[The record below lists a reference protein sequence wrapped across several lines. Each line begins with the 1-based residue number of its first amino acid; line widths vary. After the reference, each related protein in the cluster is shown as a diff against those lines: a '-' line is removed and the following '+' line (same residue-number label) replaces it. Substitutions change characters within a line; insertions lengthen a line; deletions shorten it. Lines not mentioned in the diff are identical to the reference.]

1 MNAANKHSMT
11 TRAKAY
17 AEAYAKAQQEK
28 KMEEQEHV
36 LEYTIDQFN
45 LKKVRTFALASLAL
59 MGSAVF
65 IIKNP
70 LWTKVVQI
78 WYLIFAFKIL
88 DSLNNYKP
96 DAPDNVAYTWI
107 IQTVYGKQ
115 VKIILDESDDEEE
128 DKKED
133 EEEDEDEDED
143 EDEEEEDD
151 DDEEED
157 EDEDE
162 DEEEEDD
169 DDPTDEDYVD
179 KPVIKRPSPK
189 KKVTHNN
196 NIAKEMD
203 NDIHIVSTSEMAK
216 TDEPNTG
223 SLETSTEPNN
233 DSEPNASTE
242 PNNDSETPSQEPTTN
257 DCASPDTNLSLKI
270 PDAEDYIM
278 AERLSN

>member
-17 AEAYAKAQQEK
+17 AEAYAKAYAEAQQEK
-28 KMEEQEHV
+28 KMKEQEHV

-96 DAPDNVAYTWI
+96 NTPDNLLYTWI

-115 VKIILDESDDEEE
+115 VKIILDESDNEEQ
-128 DKKED
+128 
-133 EEEDEDEDED
+133 
-143 EDEEEEDD
+143 EEEE
-151 DDEEED
+151 EEE
-157 EDEDE
+157 
-162 DEEEEDD
+162 EEEEDD

-179 KPVIKRPSPK
+179 KPIIRRTSTK
-189 KKVTHNN
+189 KKATHNN

-203 NDIHIVSTSEMAK
+203 NNIHIVSTNEMAK
-216 TDEPNTG
+216 ADEPNTG
-223 SLETSTEPNN
+223 LLDTDNSSNNTST
-233 DSEPNASTE
+233 EPNASTE
-242 PNNDSETPSQEPTTN
+242 SNNDSEPPSQEPTTN

>member
-11 TRAKAY
+11 TRAKTYAEAY
-17 AEAYAKAQQEK
+17 AKAYAKAQQEK

-70 LWTKVVQI
+70 VWTKVVQI

-128 DKKED
+128 EEVD
-133 EEEDEDEDED
+133 EEEEEEEEED
-143 EDEEEEDD
+143 EDEEEE
-151 DDEEED
+151 
-157 EDEDE
+157 
-162 DEEEEDD
+162 EEEEDD

-179 KPVIKRPSPK
+179 KPVIKRPSTK
-189 KKVTHNN
+189 KKATHNN

-203 NDIHIVSTSEMAK
+203 NDIHIVSTNEMAK
-216 TDEPNTG
+216 ADEPNTG
-223 SLETSTEPNN
+223 LLDASTEPNN

-242 PNNDSETPSQEPTTN
+242 SNNDSKIQSQEPTTN

>member
-1 MNAANKHSMT
+1 
-11 TRAKAY
+11 
-17 AEAYAKAQQEK
+17 
-28 KMEEQEHV
+28 
-36 LEYTIDQFN
+36 
-45 LKKVRTFALASLAL
+45 
-59 MGSAVF
+59 
-65 IIKNP
+65 
-70 LWTKVVQI
+70 
-78 WYLIFAFKIL
+78 LIFAFKIL

-151 DDEEED
+151 DD
-157 EDEDE
+157 
-162 DEEEEDD
+162 
-169 DDPTDEDYVD
+169 PTDEDYVD
-179 KPVIKRPSPK
+179 KPIIRRTSTK
-189 KKVTHNN
+189 KKATHNN
-196 NIAKEMD
+196 NIAKEID

-216 TDEPNTG
+216 ADEPNTG
-223 SLETSTEPNN
+223 LLDASTEPNN

-242 PNNDSETPSQEPTTN
+242 PNNDSKIPSQEPTTN

>member
-1 MNAANKHSMT
+1 MNAANKHSMI

-17 AEAYAKAQQEK
+17 AEAYANAQQEK
-28 KMEEQEHV
+28 KMKEQEHV

-128 DKKED
+128 DEED
-133 EEEDEDEDED
+133 EEEDDEDDEEEEED
-143 EDEEEEDD
+143 EDEEEE
-151 DDEEED
+151 E
-157 EDEDE
+157 
-162 DEEEEDD
+162 

-179 KPVIKRPSPK
+179 KPVIKRPSTK
-189 KKVTHNN
+189 KKATHNN
-196 NIAKEMD
+196 NIAKEID

-216 TDEPNTG
+216 ADEPNTG
-223 SLETSTEPNN
+223 LLETSTEPNN

>member
-36 LEYTIDQFN
+36 LEYTVDQFN
-45 LKKVRTFALASLAL
+45 LKKARTFALASLAL

-96 DAPDNVAYTWI
+96 NTPDNLLYTWI

-128 DKKED
+128 DEED
-133 EEEDEDEDED
+133 EEEDE
-143 EDEEEEDD
+143 EEEE
-151 DDEEED
+151 EEE
-157 EDEDE
+157 
-162 DEEEEDD
+162 D

-179 KPVIKRPSPK
+179 KPIFRRTSTK
-189 KKVTHNN
+189 KKATHDN

-203 NDIHIVSTSEMAK
+203 NDIHIVSTNEMAK
-216 TDEPNTG
+216 ADEPNTG
-223 SLETSTEPNN
+223 LLDTDNSSNNTST
-233 DSEPNASTE
+233 EPNASTE
-242 PNNDSETPSQEPTTN
+242 QNNDSETSSQEPTTN

>member
-1 MNAANKHSMT
+1 MNTDNKHSMT

-17 AEAYAKAQQEK
+17 DKAYAEAFAEAFAKARQEK

-45 LKKVRTFALASLAL
+45 LEKARTFALASLAL

-78 WYLIFAFKIL
+78 WYLVFAFKIL

-107 IQTVYGKQ
+107 IERVYGRR
-115 VKIILDESDDEEE
+115 VKVILEESDDEEE
-128 DKKED
+128 DED
-133 EEEDEDEDED
+133 DEEEEEDED
-143 EDEEEEDD
+143 DEEEE
-151 DDEEED
+151 
-157 EDEDE
+157 
-162 DEEEEDD
+162 EEEE

-179 KPVIKRPSPK
+179 KPIFRRTSTK
-189 KKVTHNN
+189 KKVSHNN
-196 NIAKEMD
+196 NIAKEMN

-216 TDEPNTG
+216 VDEPNAG
-223 SLETSTEPNN
+223 LLDNNSNEPK
-233 DSEPNASTE
+233 T
-242 PNNDSETPSQEPTTN
+242 DSETPSQEHMTN
-257 DCASPDTNLSLKI
+257 NCASLESNLCLKI

>member
-17 AEAYAKAQQEK
+17 AEAYAKTQQEK
-28 KMEEQEHV
+28 KMEEQEYI

-45 LKKVRTFALASLAL
+45 MEKTRTFALASLAL

-96 DAPDNVAYTWI
+96 NTPDNLLYTWF
-107 IQTVYGKQ
+107 IQTFYGKQ

-128 DKKED
+128 Q
-133 EEEDEDEDED
+133 
-143 EDEEEEDD
+143 EEEE
-151 DDEEED
+151 EEE
-157 EDEDE
+157 
-162 DEEEEDD
+162 EEEEDD

-179 KPVIKRPSPK
+179 KPIIRRTSTK
-189 KKVTHNN
+189 KKATHNN

-216 TDEPNTG
+216 ADEPNTG
-223 SLETSTEPNN
+223 SLDTDNSSNNTSMPNTDN
-233 DSEPNASTE
+233 SSNNTSMPNTDNSSNNASTE
-242 PNNDSETPSQEPTTN
+242 PNAELQSKEPTTD

>member
-36 LEYTIDQFN
+36 LEYTVDQFN
-45 LKKVRTFALASLAL
+45 LEKARTFALASLAL

-96 DAPDNVAYTWI
+96 NTPDNLLYTWI

-115 VKIILDESDDEEE
+115 VKIILDESDDEEDDE
-128 DKKED
+128 EKEEEED
-133 EEEDEDEDED
+133 EEE
-143 EDEEEEDD
+143 
-151 DDEEED
+151 
-157 EDEDE
+157 
-162 DEEEEDD
+162 EEEEDD

-189 KKVTHNN
+189 KKATHNN

-216 TDEPNTG
+216 ADEPNTG
-223 SLETSTEPNN
+223 LLDTDNSSNDTST
-233 DSEPNASTE
+233 EPNASTE
-242 PNNDSETPSQEPTTN
+242 QNNDSETLSQEPTTN

>member
-1 MNAANKHSMT
+1 MNTDNKHSMT

-17 AEAYAKAQQEK
+17 DKAYAEAFAEAFAKARQEK
-28 KMEEQEHV
+28 KMKKQEHV

-45 LKKVRTFALASLAL
+45 LEKARTFALASLAL

-78 WYLIFAFKIL
+78 WYLVFAFKIL

-107 IQTVYGKQ
+107 IERVYGRR
-115 VKIILDESDDEEE
+115 VKVILEES
-128 DKKED
+128 ED
-133 EEEDEDEDED
+133 EE
-143 EDEEEEDD
+143 
-151 DDEEED
+151 
-157 EDEDE
+157 
-162 DEEEEDD
+162 EEEEDD

-179 KPVIKRPSPK
+179 KPVIKRPSTK
-189 KKVTHNN
+189 KKVSHNN
-196 NIAKEMD
+196 NIAKEMN

-216 TDEPNTG
+216 VDEPNAG
-223 SLETSTEPNN
+223 LLDNNSTEPK
-233 DSEPNASTE
+233 T
-242 PNNDSETPSQEPTTN
+242 DSETPSQEHMTN
-257 DCASPDTNLSLKI
+257 DCASLESNLCLKI
-270 PDAEDYIM
+270 PDADDYIM